1 MAVSHGLT
9 APILNPLNAT
19 VKKAFVAARTLLGFD
34 PAAAEFIADYGW
46 TKKVQLQ
53 VLLLKKWPRFLL
65 TVMIL

>member
-34 PAAAEFIADYGW
+34 PAAAEFIADYGLDEEG
-46 TKKVQLQ
+46 TVTS
-53 VLLLKKWPRFLL
+53 LLLKSGHGFF
-65 TVMIL
+65 